1 MMENDD
7 KIFEKIK
14 QASLNPEGEHFP
26 SIDKVWSRV
35 ESKLDNKVLKKQNQ
49 LWKKIAVAASF
60 LLVFTLSYQVFKPTQ
75 PALELAIPEMQ
86 TTTPATIE
94 EINLPSKDSQ
104 TPAQS
109 QPNQTSQANDK
120 AAVAVQDK
128 PVAPS
133 AEAVQTAPD
142 ESIVVMPAAK
152 ATSDE
157 TSAAA
162 TERIEKEAIANEKKD
177 VDDEREKDGAFQNRV
192 FDARSVKREQAN
204 AKMSTISKK
213 TPIASGEKS
222 VPLVVL
228 DGKAITA
235 KTDKKALEHGLSQ
248 IDPEAVESIV
258 VLDDP
263 LYIING
269 HQYTEQELFGPNPTS
284 PYHPLAQ
291 QQIESL
297 SILQGEK
304 AIAAYGKKG
313 QKGVVIIS
321 TKNQKPAPARKE

>member
-1 MMENDD
+1 MMENED

-14 QASLNPEGEHFP
+14 QASLNPEAEHFP

-60 LLVFTLSYQVFKPTQ
+60 LLVFTLSYQIFKPSE
-75 PALELAIPEMQ
+75 PALELPIQKKPADAPLTIQEFALPAKDTQ
-86 TTTPATIE
+86 TQ
-94 EINLPSKDSQ
+94 LPSPSIQ
-104 TPAQS
+104 V
-109 QPNQTSQANDK
+109 SQANDK
-120 AAVAVQDK
+120 TTKAANAQPAV
-128 PVAPS
+128 PS
-133 AEAVQTAPD
+133 ANAIISVAD
-142 ESIVVMPAAK
+142 ESVVATPAPQ
-152 ATSDE
+152 
-157 TSAAA
+157 SASNEISGAA
-162 TERIEKEAIANEKKD
+162 SGYAEKEAIAKEKKISDDQSETDD
-177 VDDEREKDGAFQNRV
+177 VFQNRV
-192 FDARSVKREQAN
+192 FDARGVKREQAE
-204 AKMSTISKK
+204 AKRSTTPKK
-213 TPIASGEKS
+213 PQIYPAEKS

-235 KTDKKALEHGLSQ
+235 NTDKQALQQGLSQ
-248 IDPEAVESIV
+248 MDPEAVESIV

-284 PYHPLAQ
+284 PYHPLGQ

-297 SILQGEK
+297 SILQGDK

-313 QKGVVIIS
+313 QKGVVIIA
-321 TKNQKPAPARKE
+321 TKNQKPAPTRKE

>member
-7 KIFEKIK
+7 KIFEKMK
-14 QASLNPEGEHFP
+14 HASLNPEAEHFP

-60 LLVFTLSYQVFKPTQ
+60 LLVFTLSYQVFKPTE
-75 PALELAIPEMQ
+75 PALELSIPQTQ

-94 EINLPSKDSQ
+94 ENKLPAKDSQ

-109 QPNQTSQANDK
+109 HPTQTSQANDK
-120 AAVAVQDK
+120 TAIAVQDK
-128 PVAPS
+128 SGAPS
-133 AEAVQTAPD
+133 GEAIQTAVD
-142 ESIVVMPAAK
+142 ESIVVTDDAK
-152 ATSDE
+152 VTDVE
-157 TSAAA
+157 MSAAA
-162 TERIEKEAIANEKKD
+162 TQRVEKEAIANQKKD
-177 VDDEREKDGAFQNRV
+177 VDEESEKDGAFQNRV
-192 FDARSVKREQAN
+192 FDARSVKREQAE
-204 AKMSTISKK
+204 AKMSAKSRK

-228 DGKAITA
+228 DGKAVTA
-235 KTDKKALEHGLSQ
+235 KTDKQALQQGLSQ
-248 IDPEAVESIV
+248 MDPEAVESIV

-313 QKGVVIIS
+313 QKGVVIIA